1 MANYQS
7 LAHRGIIIFAR
18 NPELGKV
25 KTRLAST
32 IGDDRALKIYIE
44 LLRHTRDVVSQSP
57 HEKFVFYSDEVLTG
71 DLWPE
76 DTFHKSMQAG
86 GDLGNRIKEAFKY
99 VFESCD
105 SCIIVGSD
113 CPRLT
118 SAHIS
123 EAFEILEDHDTVI
136 GPTYDGGYY
145 LIGMNQYQESLFE
158 DIRWSSDEVYDKTI
172 AKIIRAD
179 LSHRV
184 LEKLSDVDYEEDWI
198 KWGWEL

>member
-1 MANYQS
+1 VANYQS

-118 SAHIS
+118 
-123 EAFEILEDHDTVI
+123 
-136 GPTYDGGYY
+136 Y